1 VTPLTA
7 AAFKGSEP
15 IVAML
20 LAQRADPNV
29 LDRTGKSAIA
39 YAAARGFPAIV
50 RRLLDAGV
58 AADARTGND
67 LTALMW
73 AAGHEEGVDAA
84 AAAIVQLLLER
95 GAPLDAADN
104 RGRTALMI
112 AAERG
117 DAAMVGLLIERGA
130 DAGRRD
136 NDGKSAR
143 DLAATA
149 AVSTRLPA
157 GR

>member
-1 VTPLTA
+1 MT
-7 AAFKGSEP
+7 
-15 IVAML
+15 
-20 LAQRADPNV
+20 
-29 LDRTGKSAIA
+29 

-73 AAGHEEGVDAA
+73 AAGHEEGVDAGAVA
-84 AAAIVQLLLER
+84 AVVQLLLER
-95 GAPLDAADN
+95 GAPIDAADN

-130 DAGRRD
+130 DIAKRD
-136 NDGKSAR
+136 KDGKTAR
-143 DLAATA
+143 DLAATEPVRA
-149 AVSTRLPA
+149 RLSRSP
-157 GR
+157 GERNEPGGN